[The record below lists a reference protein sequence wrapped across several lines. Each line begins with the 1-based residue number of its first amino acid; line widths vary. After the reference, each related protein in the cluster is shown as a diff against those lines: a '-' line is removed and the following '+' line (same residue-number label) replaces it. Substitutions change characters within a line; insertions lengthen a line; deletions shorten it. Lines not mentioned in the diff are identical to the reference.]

1 MKKMFL
7 FLLVAGILAAPTIT
21 TEAAQNDAVVSE
33 DVSSRRTKDPQREE
47 ERLLREAKKVVRE
60 IFKAQREAKKEERTI
75 TNSRIYNLREQLE
88 GADKEAK
95 KELRAAIADLRENK
109 KYDSIEKFL
118 DNLVLSYGNDSVKSE
133 GYVVSVADTRKNLD
147 AEITYNAKNR
157 TLILTKD
164 GITVNVTLDANGAYA
179 NGEVLYAKGS
189 HTDSDEEA
197 E

>member
-21 TEAAQNDAVVSE
+21 TEAAQNDVVVSE
-33 DVSSRRTKDPQREE
+33 DVSIRRTKDPQREE
-47 ERLLREAKKVVRE
+47 DRLLREAKRVVRE
-60 IFKAQREAKKEERTI
+60 IFKAQRVAKKEERTI
-75 TNSRIYNLREQLE
+75 ANGQIAKLREQLE
-88 GADKEAK
+88 SADKETK
-95 KELRAAIADLRENK
+95 KELRTAIADLRENK

-147 AEITYNAKNR
+147 AEITYNAQNR

-164 GITVNVTLDANGAYA
+164 GITVNVTLDAVGAYV

-189 HTDSDEEA
+189 HKDSEEA